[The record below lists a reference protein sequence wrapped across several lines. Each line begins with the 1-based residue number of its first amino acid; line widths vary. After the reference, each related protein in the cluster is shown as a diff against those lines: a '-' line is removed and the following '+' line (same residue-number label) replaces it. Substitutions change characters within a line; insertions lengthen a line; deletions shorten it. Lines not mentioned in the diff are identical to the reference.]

1 MTEILIFTAPKPFTD
16 PHINTIQRNAIQS
29 WKALGENV
37 QVLLIGDEDGMQEVA
52 ADLNVDHYLDVEK
65 NELGTP
71 LVSSIFNIARTFS
84 EAGILVYVNA
94 DIILLPDL
102 LHILDGIINIKDDF
116 LLVGQRWNLDQEQP
130 LDYSGPWREELEK
143 RISTEGKLSTVTAMD
158 YFIFSRDLFQ
168 EVPAFAIGRAG
179 WDNWMIYHALQQDW
193 TVVDLTPTYQIIH
206 QNHDYRH
213 LPDGKIHYDQEESN
227 QNVKLGGGFQNA
239 YDLLDVRLVYRES
252 KIRKKTLD
260 LARLLRILER
270 VIIPSQQ
277 KGLRWQI
284 TRGLRKTRKQI
295 EKNRQ

>member
-1 MTEILIFTAPKPFTD
+1 
-16 PHINTIQRNAIQS
+16 
-29 WKALGENV
+29 
-37 QVLLIGDEDGMQEVA
+37 MQEVA

-71 LVSSIFNIARTFS
+71 LVSSIFNIARTYS
-84 EAGILVYVNA
+84 EAKILVYVNA

-102 LHILDGIINIKDDF
+102 LQILDRIIDMKDDF
-116 LLVGQRWNLDQEQP
+116 LLVGQRWNLDQEEP
-130 LDYSGPWREELEK
+130 LDFSGSWREELEK
-143 RISTEGKLSTVTAMD
+143 RVSTEGKLSSVTAMD
-158 YFIFSRDLFQ
+158 YFIFPRDLFQ

-193 TVVDLTPTYQIIH
+193 AVIDLTPTYQIIH

-252 KIRKKTLD
+252 KIQKKTLD

-270 VIIPSQQ
+270 VIIPSRQD
-277 KGLRWQI
+277 GIRWQI
-284 TRGLRKTRKQI
+284 TRALRKTRKQI